1 MRHTLS
7 VLVEN
12 RSGELSRIVGLFTA
26 RGYNIES
33 LTVTATLDP
42 RVARITLVTDGEDRT
57 IEQIV
62 KRVEKQVRVLEVQD
76 VTRLPSIERELAL
89 VQVKT
94 EAGPALS
101 AILSLISKNRVKL
114 VDTTGDLVTIEATGD
129 QAEIAEIIRLLAPLG
144 IHEMVRSGAVALPAP
159 GPHAADLSTSNR
171 DPVLKVN

>member
-7 VLVEN
+7 ILVEN

-42 RVARITLVTDGEDRT
+42 RVARITLVTDGEDHT
-57 IEQIV
+57 IEQIT
-62 KRVEKQVRVLEVQD
+62 KRVEKQVRVLEVRD
-76 VTRLPSIERELAL
+76 VTRLPSIKRELAL
-89 VQVKT
+89 LQVKP

-101 AILSLISKNRVKL
+101 AILNLVATSRVKL
-114 VDTTGDLVTIEATGD
+114 VEVSEELMTLEATGD

-144 IHEMVRSGAVALPAP
+144 IHQMVRSGTVALPARLP
-159 GPHAADLSTSNR
+159 PAAELSTSDAN
-171 DPVLKVN
+171 PVLKVN